1 MILKFTL
8 FVFNKVIIFII
19 TLFNIKNKFMAIDPT
34 KDVLYIKGNE
44 VRYKQ
49 RGFDG
54 SIKRFNVKPVQA
66 VFQGIDII
74 VTLEDGHIRRIK
86 GPGYNVDESIK

>member
-1 MILKFTL
+1 
-8 FVFNKVIIFII
+8 
-19 TLFNIKNKFMAIDPT
+19 MAIDPT

-54 SIKRFNVKPVQA
+54 SIRRFRVNPVQA
-66 VFQGIDII
+66 VFQGIDVI

-86 GPGYNVDESIK
+86 GPGYNVDESVK